1 MKAKNNEL
9 KFAFMVGILSG
20 FTIFIIVIITFLL
33 GKGVIY
39 IFLER
44 PFEFS
49 FEYVKKASI
58 MGLFSAFLVG
68 VGIWFIEY
76 KKRK

>member
-1 MKAKNNEL
+1 MKEKSNEL
-9 KFAFMVGILSG
+9 KFAFMMGIFSG
-20 FTIFIIVIITFLL
+20 FAIFIIVIITFLL
-33 GKGVIY
+33 GKGAIY

-49 FEYVKKASI
+49 FDYVKKALT

-68 VGIWFIEY
+68 AGIWFIEY